1 MNLGLPDHRASMAQ
15 AHRRRLL
22 RLLLGFTVFFG
33 VIFIVI
39 NLLSGDYAVMA
50 IEIVVTGFALSLLFI
65 VARTPHLHRW
75 SLIYLITLYSGT
87 MYALTNATTSITVFS
102 WVMVMPMVAHL
113 LLGRILGGV
122 ISVFYVALAGLI
134 FVWRFGASTVFD
146 SPGAIADIATVTACS
161 FLFSHV
167 YESSREQSESQLSE
181 MALTDSLTGLPN
193 RTRLERYF
201 EHTHRH
207 QRPPLSL
214 AMIDLDYFKRIN
226 DENGHDA
233 GDAALRGVARAMRKQ
248 LKPGHLLC
256 RLGGEE
262 FCLLMPTTDAERA
275 REISEQFRATIE
287 QLACRHRDVTL
298 VLTASIG
305 IATTTDNRPL
315 LAPLLHISDQNLYAA
330 KQQGRNRVVG

>member
-50 IEIVVTGFALSLLFI
+50 VEIVVTGFALSLLS
-65 VARTPHLHRW
+65 VVGQTPHLHRW

-87 MYALTNATTSITVFS
+87 MYAFTNPTTSITVFS

-113 LLGRILGGV
+113 LLGRTLGGI
-122 ISVFYVALAGLI
+122 ISVFYIALAGLI
-134 FVWRFGASTVFD
+134 FVWRFGTSAVID
-146 SPGAIADIATVTACS
+146 SPGAIADLATVTACS

-167 YESSREQSESQLSE
+167 YESSREQAEDRLAK

-193 RTRLERYF
+193 RMRLEQYF
-201 EHTHRH
+201 EHASRH

-214 AMIDLDYFKRIN
+214 AMIDLDFFKRIN
-226 DENGHDA
+226 DEHGHDA
-233 GDAALRGVARAMRKQ
+233 GDSVLSGAAQAMRQQ

-262 FCLLMPTTDAERA
+262 FCLLMPTTDIERA
-275 REISEQFRATIE
+275 RVIAEQFRATIE
-287 QLACRHRDVTL
+287 QLGCRHRDATL
-298 VLTASIG
+298 ALTASIG
-305 IATTTDNRPL
+305 IATTEDNRPL